1 MPANRYIFKQGLY
14 NQALPILQAAKG
26 MLGSAVALDRLVAAD
41 VFSATASI
49 LLEQAKAVKA
59 HDYYARA
66 VSIHERLLP
75 ANHIHLANLYINL
88 ANSLNALNRYGESLS
103 LHLKAVQMRER
114 CPHLARS
121 MFGLS
126 YGNLERLFTRMNR
139 LDEAATVLQKSI
151 EIRRG
156 TMGAKSSKL
165 AK

>member
-1 MPANRYIFKQGLY
+1 MFEQGLY
-14 NQALPILQAAKG
+14 NQALPILQAAEG
-26 MLGSAVALDRLVAAD
+26 MLGSAAALDGLVAAD

-49 LLEQAKAVKA
+49 LLEQAEAVKA
-59 HDYYARA
+59 HEYYAKA

-75 ANHIHLANLYINL
+75 ADHIHLANSYMNL
-88 ANSLNALNRYGESLS
+88 ANSLNALDRYPESLS
-103 LHLKAVQMRER
+103 FHLKAVQMRER

-121 MFGLS
+121 MLGLS
-126 YGNLERLFTRMNR
+126 YGNLGRLFTRMNR

-151 EIRRG
+151 EIRRE